1 MMMFTFVAI
10 GKKYIDSLNEF
21 FKKNESFKK
30 MSIVLTN
37 EPHSFENVKT
47 LHYVNKVFS
56 YFDKLLFPL
65 RICEEYKENVL
76 YIDCDELYDMNLTS
90 LIEKME
96 ERESSVLYTIN
107 WPPKTLNELN
117 DKRWE
122 LFKKMVTI
130 DHNDIET
137 IKENVLFF
145 PKTLPVGKI
154 IHELELLKPIF
165 ETMSILEEKT
175 YGEIGS
181 GEGLALSYVLKMNN
195 INIKKINN

>member
-1 MMMFTFVAI
+1 MMMFTFVAV

-90 LIEKME
+90 LIEKIE

-107 WPPKTLNELN
+107 WPPKTLNKLN